1 MEIVCAPKLTT
12 DQLRDA
18 EMKLTLRS
26 FWPDNVKLQQSLVSS
41 VNYVTCKVSV
51 GMVRLIIQAI
61 VIPTFGSEIPHW
73 PLIIDQ
79 SL

>member
-1 MEIVCAPKLTT
+1 MEIVCAPKLST

-51 GMVRLIIQAI
+51 GNGAINYSGIVLHSEVKYLI
-61 VIPTFGSEIPHW
+61 EH
-73 PLIIDQ
+73 
-79 SL
+79 